1 MESAVVE
8 HGVRSVHFLEFRGL
22 SVEAEQS
29 KEPKHGSEKEPMS
42 HIRCSKCRPSRPPS
56 LSAAAAGNC
65 PLSPKMGSSLAL
77 NACKFDI

>member
-8 HGVRSVHFLEFRGL
+8 HGVCSVHFLGLRGL

-42 HIRCSKCRPSRPPS
+42 HIRFKVSAFATAFPFRRRPRELPTFTENGISTRVEC
-56 LSAAAAGNC
+56 LQV
-65 PLSPKMGSSLAL
+65 
-77 NACKFDI
+77 DI

>member
-8 HGVRSVHFLEFRGL
+8 HGVCSVHFLGLRGL

-42 HIRCSKCRPSRPPS
+42 HIRWSKCRPSRPPS
-56 LSAAAAGNC
+56 PFGGGRGKLPTFTENGILTRVEC
-65 PLSPKMGSSLAL
+65 LQV
-77 NACKFDI
+77 DI